1 MLPLFCIRTGDTLHL
16 RIIPGD
22 SYTVELIR
30 GPSGYGF
37 SIRGGAEYNGMPLF
51 ILAIAPNGPAT
62 SLLTVG
68 DEILEINDFPTT
80 GLTHSEAVR
89 LISQGGPS
97 VKLRLRR
104 NLTAGGLNDLFP
116 VGNNGGPIGSGVA
129 PSQPFSPSGSFIGR
143 VGTPTTLPIGATL
156 LHSPSGGGGGGGGG
170 GLAGHHPP
178 AHLLA
183 AHSPT
188 HAHTQVPF
196 TPLQGSLTL
205 NQSIPSPSVSSSLI
219 IGGGG
224 GAEYLN
230 Y

>member
-1 MLPLFCIRTGDTLHL
+1 MFQLLGDTLHL

-30 GPSGYGF
+30 GPNGYGF
-37 SIRGGAEYNGMPLF
+37 SIRGGSEYNGMPLF
-51 ILAIAPNGPAT
+51 ILAIAANGPAT

-104 NLTAGGLNDLFP
+104 NLTAGALNDLFP
-116 VGNNGGPIGSGVA
+116 ANGAGNGNSLP
-129 PSQPFSPSGSFIGR
+129 QTFSPSGSFIGR
-143 VGTPTTLPIGATL
+143 VATPTGASSLLAPTL
-156 LHSPSGGGGGGGGG
+156 LHSPNGGTG
-170 GLAGHHPP
+170 A
-178 AHLLA
+178 AHLLS

-188 HAHTQVPF
+188 HLNQVPF
-196 TPLQGSLTL
+196 TSLQGPLTM
-205 NQSIPSPSVSSSLI
+205 QSIPSPSMMI
-219 IGGGG
+219 G